1 MCTCFYL
8 LHHIDMHEKKGQ
20 SYSNYRIVYD
30 IKKENSGN
38 ENYYIFFSNDC
49 LCYCFQQY
57 TMNRL

>member
-1 MCTCFYL
+1 MCTCFFL

-38 ENYYIFFSNDC
+38 ENYYIFLAMIVHAIVFNNI
-49 LCYCFQQY
+49 Q
-57 TMNRL
+57 